1 MSYEQENYVHVVM
14 QHQPAEFSTDQVLEA
29 YECEETAQAEAD
41 ALNKE
46 YGNSKSH
53 RYYVVSVKST
63 PKEDD
68 MSISTFKA
76 VAKIAVAL
84 VTIAA
89 EVTEVV
95 RKVAKVS
102 K

>member
-1 MSYEQENYVHVVM
+1 
-14 QHQPAEFSTDQVLEA
+14 
-29 YECEETAQAEAD
+29 
-41 ALNKE
+41 
-46 YGNSKSH
+46 
-53 RYYVVSVKST
+53 
-63 PKEDD
+63 